1 MRKYFLKDEGVMI
14 PFHSIQCLLD
24 LKVSWMAVTT
34 TEGGKLPMRNVKC
47 KESYLKHTNI
57 R

>member
-1 MRKYFLKDEGVMI
+1 MRNVKCKESYLKQMQMQI
-14 PFHSIQCLLD
+14 NKC
-24 LKVSWMAVTT
+24 
-34 TEGGKLPMRNVKC
+34 KLPMRNVKC

>member
-1 MRKYFLKDEGVMI
+1 MI